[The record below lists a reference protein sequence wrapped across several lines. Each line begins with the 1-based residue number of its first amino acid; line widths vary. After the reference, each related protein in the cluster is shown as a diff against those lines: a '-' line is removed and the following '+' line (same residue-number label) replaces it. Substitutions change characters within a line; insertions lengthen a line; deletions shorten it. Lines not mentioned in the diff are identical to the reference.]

1 MSLTSQRTSSGDR
14 YDLRDSCRP
23 AWAAGVSLE
32 VDAVNRALRA
42 AAMGALLLSPVAL
55 SACSAGQVTQ
65 TNTQEQNFGGQ
76 IDAGPISLRALELP
90 YPTGGIYPSGSEAR
104 LIGAVV
110 STADTTDT
118 LVGIRGEAFTDV
130 EVVDPTAPAPAP
142 GVAPAGISLP
152 VPADGTLFLSNG
164 QGPAVTLIGLSEELG
179 VGDYVDVTFSF
190 TQAGDVTVP
199 VPVGVSQR
207 DLPRGEAFDFH
218 PEVEEEQQ
226 GGGSAP

>member
-1 MSLTSQRTSSGDR
+1 M
-14 YDLRDSCRP
+14 
-23 AWAAGVSLE
+23 
-32 VDAVNRALRA
+32 NRALRA
-42 AAMGALLLSPVAL
+42 AAMGALLLSPVVL

-76 IDAGPISLRALELP
+76 TDFGPLALRALELP

-104 LIGAVV
+104 LLGAVV
-110 STADTTDT
+110 STADTEDT
-118 LVGIRGEAFTDV
+118 LVGISGEAFEDV
-130 EVVDPTAPAPAP
+130 EVVVPDAEEPAE
-142 GVAPAGISLP
+142 GAPAGISLP
-152 VPADGTLFLSNG
+152 VPADGTLYFSNG
-164 QGPAVTLIGLSEELG
+164 QGPAVTLVGLSEELS

-190 TQAGDVTVP
+190 SESGDVTVP

-218 PEVEEEQQ
+218 PEEEEDQQ